1 MTRTKKSKNM
11 KGKSGGSAQQR
22 QKRKT
27 AGRNPQFASAPVG
40 VSDMKI
46 QYTRFERG
54 TGDSSLVMH
63 SCAALANLSISSVG
77 SAGTV
82 ATMQFNGSVNQ
93 RQSAQLALTQ
103 LIVAS
108 GGTSVVDNMIS
119 PAWDLIASAFTRY
132 RVKRCVFHYRPQST
146 TTQAGRL
153 VFAFAADPDHP
164 LIFSSTPTQ
173 NKLLAC
179 ADSIPFAPWNAW
191 SMDVT
196 SRINRDM
203 LMYTFDPSGATTE
216 GSDRFG
222 SFGSIGCLADTTQAG
237 GPSIGLIYIEM
248 TVEFVEF
255 CPVSSSGAP
264 LGFATLPLR
273 RQFEVPRR
281 VRRTEEGESDSASV
295 DTGGKAGSDVES
307 QVLSLKP
314 HPPISAAQEELGL
327 TLQSVAEKRWKVE
340 RACLSLVDELKAA
353 ICEIECDPEFSKSWH
368 KTQEVEKLQAALE
381 IVEQSLPRA
390 SIQSVQ

>member
-1 MTRTKKSKNM
+1 M
-11 KGKSGGSAQQR
+11 KGKSGGSAQQK

-27 AGRNPQFASAPVG
+27 AGRSPQFTSVPVG
-40 VSDMKI
+40 VSDMKL

-54 TGDSSLVMH
+54 SGDSSLVMH
-63 SCAALANLSISSVG
+63 SCAALTNLSIASVG

-132 RVKRCVFHYRPQST
+132 RVKRCIFHYRPQST

-179 ADSIPFAPWNAW
+179 ADSVPFAPWNAW

-222 SFGSIGCLADTTQAG
+222 SFGSIGCLADTTQVG

-264 LGFATLPLR
+264 LGFAALPR
-273 RQFEVPRR
+273 RQFEAPRR

-295 DTGGKAGSDVES
+295 GTGGKVGWEEA
-307 QVLSLKP
+307 QVLSLKAQ
-314 HPPISAAQEELGL
+314 PPLSAAQEELGIV
-327 TLQSVAEKRWKVE
+327 LQSVAEKRWKVE

-353 ICEIECDPEFSKSWH
+353 ICAIECEPDYPSSKA
-368 KTQEVEKLQAALE
+368 KALEVEKIQNALE
-381 IVEQSLPRA
+381 VIEQSLPR
-390 SIQSVQ
+390 SSTQTDQ

>member
-11 KGKSGGSAQQR
+11 KGKSGGSAQQK

-27 AGRNPQFASAPVG
+27 AGRSPQFASAPVG

-54 TGDSSLVMH
+54 SGDSSLVMH
-63 SCAALANLSISSVG
+63 SCAALTNLNISSVG
-77 SAGTV
+77 SAGSV
-82 ATMQFNGSVNQ
+82 ATMQFNGSAIQ

-103 LIVAS
+103 LVVAA

-132 RVKRCVFHYRPQST
+132 RVKRCIFHYRPQST

-164 LIFSSTPTQ
+164 LIFSSTPST

-222 SFGSIGCLADTTQAG
+222 SFGSIGCLADTTQVG

-264 LGFATLPLR
+264 LGFAALPR
-273 RQFEVPRR
+273 RQFEAPRR

-295 DTGGKAGSDVES
+295 DTGDKADSGFRPREGSPKA
-307 QVLSLKP
+307 QPPLS
-314 HPPISAAQEELGL
+314 SAQEELGL

-353 ICEIECDPEFSKSWH
+353 ICEIECDPEFPKSWH

-381 IVEQSLPRA
+381 IVEQSLPKGLV
-390 SIQSVQ
+390 QSVQ